1 MEKLLTEE
9 MTPDEITSFRKALD
23 EILLEMKLSFERMR
37 LMNEQAAKDWAEI
50 ERLKHETQ
58 VIHARIDKFM
68 DAHFSR

>member
-1 MEKLLTEE
+1 L
-9 MTPDEITSFRKALD
+9 TPDDITNFRKALD

-50 ERLKHETQ
+50 ERLKQETQ

-68 DAHFSR
+68 DAHFGK